1 MNYSPPGLG
10 PQDPG
15 VIDLSTP
22 LTCVGDLRRGCP
34 RGTWSPQAGTIHAVS
49 AEELAVDP
57 LTAAQRLLG
66 AILWSGPVGARLV
79 EVEAY
84 GGDPAGPWHDPAAHS
99 GRGRTPRNAV
109 MFGPPGHLYCYLSY
123 GMHTCVN
130 IISGPD
136 GVAGGVL
143 LRAAEIVAGHET
155 VRGRRPG
162 ARTEA
167 DLAKG
172 PGNLGS
178 ALGIGLADY
187 GTDVFDPESPIRLE
201 LGRRIDPARISAG
214 PRVGVSSE
222 ADRPWRV
229 WLPDSPAVS
238 TYRRSPRA
246 PRLDESA

>member
-1 MNYSPPGLG
+1 MNYSPTGLG

-22 LTCVGDLRRGCP
+22 LTCAGDLRRGGP

-66 AILWSGPVGARLV
+66 AILWSGPV
-79 EVEAY
+79 
-84 GGDPAGPWHDPAAHS
+84 
-99 GRGRTPRNAV
+99 
-109 MFGPPGHLYCYLSY
+109 
-123 GMHTCVN
+123 
-130 IISGPD
+130 
-136 GVAGGVL
+136 
-143 LRAAEIVAGHET
+143 
-155 VRGRRPG
+155 G